1 MALRTPMP
9 ASRAGRSR
17 VAAMLERQQ
26 LQATPK
32 SAAAAVTA
40 TATSSSANS
49 STSEDP
55 AARRKRSR

>member
-32 SAAAAVTA
+32 SAAAVTA